1 MEQEERV
8 WEISEAVVM
17 RPWAKDSLLFAL
29 PEEFPFPS
37 VLKTLSCLFS
47 LYLNYKL
54 RLKGDQKFSFVQWSD
69 AHCCF
74 QNSHI
79 FLVPHLV
86 PLSTRS
92 RKFGAVFRWSR
103 WSNLC
108 NTGSCSTFR
117 CSVHPQPVLLNST
130 VGGKA
135 WGRGQGQTTNK

>member
-54 RLKGDQKFSFVQWSD
+54 RLKGDQKFSFVQW
-69 AHCCF
+69 F
-74 QNSHI
+74 ETLLIKTRGISHQKI
-79 FLVPHLV
+79 LFLI
-86 PLSTRS
+86 
-92 RKFGAVFRWSR
+92 
-103 WSNLC
+103 
-108 NTGSCSTFR
+108 
-117 CSVHPQPVLLNST
+117 
-130 VGGKA
+130 
-135 WGRGQGQTTNK
+135 